1 MEETQAYDKAMK
13 AKEAEE
19 QKKGE
24 EIDMLDEEGHIQYR
38 KLNNA
43 LLKKYKNPF
52 RILYM
57 WAV

>member
-1 MEETQAYDKAMK
+1 ME
-13 AKEAEE
+13 EAEE

-52 RILYM
+52 WILYM